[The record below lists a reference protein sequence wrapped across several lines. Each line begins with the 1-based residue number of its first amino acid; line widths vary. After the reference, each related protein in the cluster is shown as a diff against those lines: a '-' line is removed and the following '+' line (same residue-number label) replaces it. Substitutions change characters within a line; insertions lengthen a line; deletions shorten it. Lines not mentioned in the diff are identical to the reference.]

1 MGIVLINLTV
11 FDDDTADDEEG
22 IPGMEIYLLEYLILL
37 LD

>member
-22 IPGMEIYLLEYLILL
+22 IPLFICWNINTIT
-37 LD
+37 